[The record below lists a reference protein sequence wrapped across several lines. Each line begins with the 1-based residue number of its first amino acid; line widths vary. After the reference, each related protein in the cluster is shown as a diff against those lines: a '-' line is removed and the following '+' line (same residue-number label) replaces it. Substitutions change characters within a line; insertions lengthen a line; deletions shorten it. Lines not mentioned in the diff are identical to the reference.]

1 MPWPCCWRS
10 KPLQNR
16 STAVPGGALALR
28 AARLFSL
35 GAVILY
41 PFAVWYG
48 IAHGRQDRV
57 ALALAAVFLLRLL
70 VLRGLPPALD
80 WLAKALALF
89 GILLCAASWLLQ
101 SHHLLLWYPVMMN
114 ALMLLLFGASLFS
127 RASMV
132 ERLARLREPG
142 LSPRA
147 ITYTRRV
154 TQAWCLFFIINGGVA
169 LVTCLYGDMSLWAL
183 YNGVISYLLMGL
195 LMGTEWIIRK
205 RIRAGG

>member
-1 MPWPCCWRS
+1 M
-10 KPLQNR
+10 
-16 STAVPGGALALR
+16 AVPARTLALR

-35 GAVILY
+35 AVITLY

-48 IAHGRQDRV
+48 ITHGRPDRV
-57 ALALAAVFLLRLL
+57 ALALAGIFLLRLL
-70 VLRGLPPALD
+70 VFRGLLPALN

-89 GILLCAASWLLQ
+89 GILLCAASWLLK
-101 SHHLLLWYPVMMN
+101 SHHLLLWYPVMMSG
-114 ALMLLLFGASLFS
+114 LMLALFSASLFS

-132 ERLARLREPG
+132 ERLARLREPW

-147 ITYTRRV
+147 IAYTRRV
-154 TQAWCLFFIINGGVA
+154 TQAWCLFFIINGGAA
-169 LVTCLYGDMSLWAL
+169 LFTCLYGDMSLWAL

-205 RIRAGG
+205 RIQPGG

>member
-1 MPWPCCWRS
+1 MTARCA
-10 KPLQNR
+10 
-16 STAVPGGALALR
+16 AVPARFLALG

-35 GAVILY
+35 GGMILY

-48 IAHGRQDRV
+48 SAHGRPGLT

-70 VLRGLPPALD
+70 VLRGLLPALD

-89 GILLCAASWLLQ
+89 GILLCAASWLLR

-114 ALMLLLFGASLFS
+114 LLMLLLFGASLLS
-127 RASMV
+127 RASVV
-132 ERLARLREPG
+132 ERLARLRRPR
-142 LSPRA
+142 LPPRA
-147 ITYTRRV
+147 IAYTRRV
-154 TQAWCLFFIINGGVA
+154 TQAWCLFFMINGGVA
-169 LVTCLYGDMSLWAL
+169 LFTCLYGNMSLWAL

-205 RIRAGG
+205 RTQAG